1 MSDLLPQLL
10 QQLFNGLS
18 LGAIYAL
25 IAIGY
30 TMVYGIIGMI
40 NFAHGE
46 VYMIGAYIGLVTLSA
61 IGVQSGLPV
70 WAIIAIMLI
79 VSVVITGMYGF
90 VVEQV
95 AYKPLR
101 GSPRLVALISAIGMS
116 IFLQNW
122 VALGQGARDMAVPSL
137 IPGAF
142 RFGLG
147 AEGGFE
153 VYVPYSRILIIV
165 VAVAL
170 MALLTVYIKHS
181 RMGRA
186 SRACSQDMH
195 MANLLGIDTNRVISF
210 TFILGAVL
218 AAVGGVLIALA
229 VGKLNPFIGFIA
241 GIKAFTAAVLGGIG
255 SIPGAMLGGVILGV
269 AETFAAAYI
278 SSEYKDIVAFGL
290 LVLIL
295 LFRPTGLL
303 GKPEV
308 EKV

>member
-1 MSDLLPQLL
+1 MTDFFPLFI

-46 VYMIGAYIGLVTLSA
+46 IYMVGAYVGLVALTA
-61 IGVQSGLPV
+61 IGTQSGLPI
-70 WAIIAIMLI
+70 WLIIAAMLAL
-79 VSVVITGMYGF
+79 SVTVTGVYGYT
-90 VVEQV
+90 VERI
-95 AYKPLR
+95 AYRPLR
-101 GSPRLVALISAIGMS
+101 SSPRLVALISAIGMS

-122 VALGQGARDMAVPSL
+122 VGLGQGTRDMAVPSL
-137 IPGAF
+137 ISGAYTLQM
-142 RFGLG
+142 G
-147 AEGGFE
+147 ESFE
-153 VYVPYSRILIIV
+153 ITIAWSRLMIIGV
-165 VAVAL
+165 VLVLMIAL
-170 MALLTVYIKHS
+170 TLFIQHS

-186 SRACSQDMH
+186 SRACSQDLQ
-195 MANLLGIDTNRVISF
+195 MAELLGINTDRVISF
-210 TFILGAVL
+210 TFVLGAVL
-218 AAVGGVLIALA
+218 AAVGGVLIAIT

-255 SIPGAMLGGVILGV
+255 SIPGAMLGGVLLGV
-269 AETFAAAYI
+269 AETLAAGYI

-290 LVLIL
+290 LVLFL

>member
-1 MSDLLPQLL
+1 MTDFFPLFI

-46 VYMIGAYIGLVTLSA
+46 IYMVGAYVGLVALTA
-61 IGVQSGLPV
+61 IGTQSGLPI
-70 WAIIAIMLI
+70 WLIIAAMLAL
-79 VSVVITGMYGF
+79 SVTVTGVYGYT
-90 VVEQV
+90 VERI
-95 AYKPLR
+95 AYRPLR
-101 GSPRLVALISAIGMS
+101 SSPRLVALISAIGMS

-122 VALGQGARDMAVPSL
+122 VGLGQGTRDMAVPSL
-137 IPGAF
+137 ISGAYTLQM
-142 RFGLG
+142 G
-147 AEGGFE
+147 ESFE
-153 VYVPYSRILIIV
+153 ITIAWSRLMIIGV
-165 VAVAL
+165 VLVLMIAL
-170 MALLTVYIKHS
+170 TLFIQHS

-186 SRACSQDMH
+186 SRACSQDLQ
-195 MANLLGIDTNRVISF
+195 MAELLGINTDRVISF
-210 TFILGAVL
+210 TFVLGAVL
-218 AAVGGVLIALA
+218 AAVGGVLIAIT

-255 SIPGAMLGGVILGV
+255 SIPGAMLGGVLLGV
-269 AETFAAAYI
+269 AETLAAGYI